1 MTELSDVYR
10 DAAKLAVKELFE
22 EKKITKAE
30 LAELL
35 GKNEAVVQ

>member
-10 DAAKLAVKELFE
+10 DAAKDAIKELFD

-30 LAELL
+30 LQELL
-35 GKNEAVVQ
+35 GKGAVI